1 MGSPNYRLAW
11 MFILSLWAAT
21 TLAQEL
27 EIITLRHNTA
37 EQLIPQLRPLL
48 AQGAALTGRGDS
60 LFLRTTPANLAEIR
74 QALAVLDRPLRRLV
88 ISVRHAGRQAAQGGG
103 AALGVEVG
111 RRTVISG
118 GVSESRATRD
128 EEVAQQVQ
136 TVEGGR
142 AFINVGRSSPVVMRQ
157 VVPTPHGAVVSD
169 TLSYRETGTGFYV
182 EPRVAGDRVTLAI
195 STANDTPGALPGS
208 AEVRRVVST
217 VSGRLGEWIPLGGS
231 TRQVERSGG
240 HGVSGSIDDR
250 QVWLM
255 VEALP

>member
-1 MGSPNYRLAW
+1 MRTFHCWLVVVA
-11 MFILSLWAAT
+11 LWAWG
-21 TLAQEL
+21 AQAQGL

-48 AQGAALTGRGDS
+48 APGAALTGRGDS
-60 LFLRTTPANLAEIR
+60 LFLRTTPANLEEIR
-74 QALAVLDRPLRRLV
+74 QALAVLDRPLRRVV

-128 EEVAQQVQ
+128 EEVAQRVQ

-142 AFINVGRSSPVVMRQ
+142 AYINVGQSSPVVMRQ
-157 VVPTPHGAVVSD
+157 VVPTPRGPMVGESV
-169 TLSYRETGTGFYV
+169 TYRETDTGFYV

-195 STANDTPGALPGS
+195 SAANDAPGALPGS

-240 HGVSGSIDDR
+240 FGAAGSSDDR

-255 VEALP
+255 VEEIP